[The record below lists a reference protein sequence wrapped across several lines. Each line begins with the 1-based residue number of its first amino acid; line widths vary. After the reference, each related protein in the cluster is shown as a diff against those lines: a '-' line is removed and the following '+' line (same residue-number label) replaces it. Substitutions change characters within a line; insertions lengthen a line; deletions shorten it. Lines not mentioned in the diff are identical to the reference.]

1 VLARLFLLAALCV
14 VAAGC
19 SMDGQVVVQF
29 EGTSPALVTE
39 MIKPEQSPYHVQGVT
54 RRNGQRVG
62 IDCAITMAFD
72 VKEATG
78 YAVLIQRRVTRLRTK
93 PLRRGTPYSFDCL
106 GPLVTE
112 LPDDASGIR
121 ASAANDAGDSTQLT
135 VRARTPSV
143 LVGFGRRLRAESST
157 QLAVVSWPTTT
168 PAGTYH
174 VRLAFSLPTAH
185 PFRQRAVYTAAVSCG
200 RSRYLQPI
208 LPTVTSLA
216 KAPVF
221 AIHPAAEPTTVPL
234 PHLAP
239 GIESQ
244 AQVSRTLACRP

>member
-1 VLARLFLLAALCV
+1 
-14 VAAGC
+14 
-19 SMDGQVVVQF
+19 MDGQVVVQF
-29 EGTSPALVTE
+29 EGTSPSVVTE
-39 MIKPEQSPYHVQGVT
+39 TIKPEQSPYRVQGVT

-62 IDCAITMAFD
+62 VDCAITMAFD

-78 YAVLIQRRVTRLRTK
+78 QAVLIQRRVTRLRTR
-93 PLRRGTPYSFDCL
+93 PLPRGTPYSFDCL

-112 LPDDASGIR
+112 LPEDAFGID
-121 ASAANDAGDSTQLT
+121 ASAANDVGESTQLA
-135 VRARTPSV
+135 VRSRTPSV
-143 LVGFGRRLRAESST
+143 LVGFGRRLRPESFT
-157 QLAVVSWPTTT
+157 QLAVVGWPTAT

-174 VRLAFSLPTAH
+174 VRLSFSLPTAH
-185 PFRQRAVYTAAVSCG
+185 AFRQRAVYTAAVSCG

-208 LPTVTSLA
+208 LPAVTSLA
-216 KAPVF
+216 KAPAF

-244 AQVSRTLACRP
+244 AQVGKTLACRP

>member
-1 VLARLFLLAALCV
+1 VLARLLLLAALCAL
-14 VAAGC
+14 AAGC

-29 EGTSPALVTE
+29 EGTSPSVVTE
-39 MIKPEQSPYHVQGVT
+39 TIKPEQSPYRVQGVT

-78 YAVLIQRRVTRLRTK
+78 QAVLIQRRVTRLRTK
-93 PLRRGTPYSFDCL
+93 PLRRGTPYAFDCL

-112 LPDDASGIR
+112 LPEDAFGIH
-121 ASAANDAGDSTQLT
+121 ASAANDAGESTQLT
-135 VRARTPSV
+135 VRGTPSV
-143 LVGFGRRLRAESST
+143 LVGFGHRLRPESFT

-200 RSRYLQPI
+200 HSRYLQPI